1 VLRVEG
7 KNPKKVPARPRL
19 QTRATWELFCMSDD
33 MLDLLSDLCN
43 ISVVSGVVF
52 SDWCEEIVYMIPK
65 ESGVDL
71 LENLRT

>member
-1 VLRVEG
+1 
-7 KNPKKVPARPRL
+7 
-19 QTRATWELFCMSDD
+19 MSDMTY

-43 ISVVSGVVF
+43 ISRSVVSGVVF

-71 LENLRT
+71 LEAPKIAGGP

>member
-1 VLRVEG
+1 
-7 KNPKKVPARPRL
+7 
-19 QTRATWELFCMSDD
+19 MSDD

-71 LENLRT
+71 LEKQRGP

>member
-1 VLRVEG
+1 
-7 KNPKKVPARPRL
+7 
-19 QTRATWELFCMSDD
+19 

-71 LENLRT
+71 LEKQRPLKLQDALRKV